1 VLGGMVGAGGAS
13 LPNALAGILKP
24 VHGILGHLGV
34 SFGMSSGA
42 EFLATYGWAAALLV
56 IAFTMPNTQELLA
69 RFQPSL
75 SSEADHDAAAPHGRW
90 SLKPGWAVAA
100 GLVAFIGVISIT
112 HQSEFLY
119 WQF

>member
-1 VLGGMVGAGGAS
+1 LRPA
-13 LPNALAGILKP
+13 
-24 VHGILGHLGV
+24 HGILGHLGIG
-34 SFGMSSGA
+34 FGMSSGA
-42 EFLATYGWAAALLV
+42 EFLATWGWAAALLLV
-56 IAFTMPNTQELLA
+56 AFTMPNTQELLA

-75 SSEADHDAAAPHGRW
+75 PSGLDHSSSAFYGRW

-100 GLVAFIGVISIT
+100 GIVAFIGVISIT